1 MTDRVLST
9 LSIAKKAGKLSSGET
24 AVLADIRSFNSYLV
38 IIAGDASEGT
48 KKKFTD
54 KSAYYETPCRVYADK
69 EALAHAIGKDI
80 RSVISV
86 NDEGLAG
93 AILDRLEEADVNGKQ

>member
-24 AVLADIRSFNSYLV
+24 AVLGDIRNFNSSLV
-38 IIAGDASEGT
+38 LIAGDASEGT

-54 KSAYYETPCRVYADK
+54 KSAFYEVPCRIYASK
-69 EALAHAIGKDI
+69 EALAHAIGKDV

-93 AILDRLEEADVNGKQ
+93 TIIDKLEEADVNGKQ